1 MDDRSDFRPSV
12 STYSYGIHHAA
23 PSPSSA
29 VDHGWARRWRLHVA
43 LAIPC
48 VLASA
53 MLILDSRDAAG
64 RIVGMV
70 TLVVGA
76 AIALPGALK
85 RSSAS
90 DASHTAQQRRA
101 YLRYLADVRR
111 QLHRTASLQREMQ
124 LRSHPEP
131 SDLRTIVNRRR
142 QLWERTLGDSDF
154 LAVRFSTGLQ
164 PLVTPLITPAIPAGA
179 DPVSADALTSLVQ
192 EYGTL
197 QELPM
202 AVALS
207 AFSHIHLHG
216 NDGEHIRNLARTITA
231 QLVTFHGPDDVRVLV
246 YAQPGQSHEWEW
258 IDYLPH
264 AGPIFDEGMPDIS
277 GLAEDASEFAQLL
290 SGIRERAPYDAS
302 GAIVRPHVLVLCDTA
317 AIPSEAGWLLDEG
330 RMGVTLVRISPDS
343 QERTSGALRITVTD
357 VDVRAEVRGG
367 ATYTGEP
374 DVLTIRQV
382 TRLARDLSRLCL
394 ADNQN
399 ERSSG

>member
-1 MDDRSDFRPSV
+1 
-12 STYSYGIHHAA
+12 
-23 PSPSSA
+23 
-29 VDHGWARRWRLHVA
+29 
-43 LAIPC
+43 
-48 VLASA
+48 

-76 AIALPGALK
+76 AIALLGALK

-90 DASHTAQQRRA
+90 AASHTGQQRRA

-131 SDLRTIVNRRR
+131 SDLRTTVNRRR

-154 LAVRFSTGLQ
+154 LAVRFSTGPQ
-164 PLVTPLITPAIPAGA
+164 PLVTPLVTPAIPAGA

-216 NDGEHIRNLARTITA
+216 NDGERIRNLARTIIA

-246 YAQPGQSHEWEW
+246 YAQPDQSHEWEW
-258 IDYLPH
+258 IDHLPH
-264 AGPIFDEGMPDIS
+264 AGPIFDEGISDVIS
-277 GLAEDASEFAQLL
+277 GLAEDASEFAQLI
-290 SGIRERAPYDAS
+290 SGIREQAPYDAS
-302 GAIVRPHVLVLCDTA
+302 GAIVRPHFLVLCDTA
-317 AIPSEAGWLLDEG
+317 AIPSEASWLLDEG

-343 QERTSGALRITVTD
+343 QERTTGALRITVTD
-357 VDVRAEVRGG
+357 VDLRAEVRGG
-367 ATYTGEP
+367 TTYTGEP
-374 DVLTIRQV
+374 DALTIRQV